1 MLFYFESIARLVVVG
16 SALFSAAALAVSQL
30 QPARPASGPRA
41 AGSWESVSGGFLI
54 DGHRLHLVDLADGR
68 TATAAVPSG
77 ERWDDVSASPL
88 TDGEG
93 RSEAVGRFTRSWRR
107 GDDPETPA
115 YGLVRVRLPEAEVVE
130 RVGLD
135 VLPIGRPAWNPA
147 GDGQVLIPAGDGR
160 LYSYRFGPRDDAA
173 AGVLEPSE
181 KLAAVGAGL
190 TALEWGCQR
199 PGRGE
204 PYLTDP
210 IWLAVPELR
219 DVLIVSLSAMAE
231 APGASLRYGTPSFW
245 WLKLDDDGERIV
257 DAGPLVDPA
266 DAPAAMDG
274 VRPRFPSVLA
284 RDGRLQLAFLLAVS
298 GSPDGEL
305 RIGDLER
312 RPGGGLRL
320 RPASA
325 VAQGRAPIGRLHAS
339 LDGRRLYGLDEG
351 RGRIISL
358 PLTRLDRIETATA
371 LNRAP
376 APGP

>member
-16 SALFSAAALAVSQL
+16 AALFSAAALTVSQL
-30 QPARPASGPRA
+30 RPARPASGSRA
-41 AGSWESVSGGFLI
+41 AGSWESLSGGFLM
-54 DGHRLHLVDLADGR
+54 DGRRLHLIDLADGR
-68 TATAAVPSG
+68 TATAAVPIG
-77 ERWDDVSASPL
+77 ERWNDVSASPL

-93 RSEAVGRFTRSWRR
+93 RSEAVGRFTRRWRG
-107 GDDPETPA
+107 GDDPDAPA
-115 YGLVRVRLPEAEVVE
+115 YGLVRIRLPEAEVVE

-135 VLPIGRPAWNPA
+135 VLPIGRPAWNPD
-147 GDGQVLIPAGDGR
+147 GDGQVLVPAGDGR

-173 AGVLEPSE
+173 AGVLGPQE

-190 TALEWGCQR
+190 TPLEWGCER
-199 PGRGE
+199 PGRVE
-204 PYLTDP
+204 PYLIDP
-210 IWLAVPELR
+210 IWPAIPGLR
-219 DVLIVSLSAMAE
+219 NVLIVSLSAMAE
-231 APGASLRYGTPSFW
+231 TPGACPRFGPPSFW

-266 DAPAAMDG
+266 DGPDDSAVG
-274 VRPRFPSVLA
+274 RPRFPSVLA
-284 RDGRLQLAFLLAVS
+284 RDGRLQLAFLLAGS
-298 GSPDGEL
+298 GSPDGEV

-325 VAQGRAPIGRLHAS
+325 VALGRAPIGRLHAA
-339 LDGRRLYGLDEG
+339 LDGSRLYGLDEG

-358 PLTRLDRIETATA
+358 PLTRLDRIETSTA
-371 LNRAP
+371 LLRAP